1 MSIDANPDAAREEA
15 AAWLMRLREVPIG
28 LEQELELELW
38 LEANPANRATLSS
51 VARAWRLAGEAAEL
65 PELIEVRVDALKAM
79 GEDERPSAY
88 PRRRAAIQALAA
100 LAACLLLIATSIFY
114 FNPGSDTYRTKIGE
128 RRTVALADGSRLSLD
143 AASAVEVR
151 YDSERRAL
159 RLLAGRARF
168 EVAKDPRRPF
178 TVTVGDRVVVA
189 TGTAFSVELLN
200 AEMRVVLYE
209 GAVSVL
215 EDSPA
220 DQAPRHIV
228 LQGHSGTQADK
239 MLRPSTA
246 LIVPAGTVAGAS
258 APARLETVDLARS
271 SSWEQGQLVFSDEP
285 LGVAVERVN
294 RYSAAKVL
302 IEDPATAA
310 LPVSGAFN
318 AGDTEG
324 FVDGVAGLYQ
334 LRKLHRGDSLVLKA
348 TAR

>member
-1 MSIDANPDAAREEA
+1 
-15 AAWLMRLREVPIG
+15 
-28 LEQELELELW
+28 
-38 LEANPANRATLSS
+38 
-51 VARAWRLAGEAAEL
+51 
-65 PELIEVRVDALKAM
+65 
-79 GEDERPSAY
+79 
-88 PRRRAAIQALAA
+88 
-100 LAACLLLIATSIFY
+100 
-114 FNPGSDTYRTKIGE
+114 
-128 RRTVALADGSRLSLD
+128 
-143 AASAVEVR
+143 
-151 YDSERRAL
+151 
-159 RLLAGRARF
+159 
-168 EVAKDPRRPF
+168 
-178 TVTVGDRVVVA
+178 
-189 TGTAFSVELLN
+189 
-200 AEMRVVLYE
+200 
-209 GAVSVL
+209 
-215 EDSPA
+215 
-220 DQAPRHIV
+220 
-228 LQGHSGTQADK
+228 